1 MARQNR
7 GDLGS
12 NLLCRLLQWFGKLGL
27 VMGVMLRLGLTI
39 VVGFFLVS
47 TACGSQGLKSL
58 PKAQRIFVI
67 VCEGVEL
74 RDLEQMDEPISTLL
88 RESAIGLL
96 SGASAELAGGK
107 GVLVTLGSGKR
118 AKANERAKLGEWL
131 SQGNVSVAL
140 HGNGFLKAI
149 LGEVRASPNP
159 NRTPQVIFVSATKSQ
174 LPTVARELLV
184 QLTEEACLWILVPNS
199 SRTDWM
205 NRRLTPILVFGKNVP
220 SGLLT
225 STTTRRIGLVS
236 SVDFAPTLLAQLSIP
251 IPAEVTGRVM
261 QIDTS
266 VNDRLAYLHWLDE
279 RSVKPLQDLPALS
292 FAITIVVVIAVALT
306 ALASAFSLL
315 VGRQGLSNLVSPAA
329 NFFVISGMSIPAS
342 LFLVAQL
349 PHRSNVASAFQ
360 MLATV
365 SLLGLLALLLVKK
378 LSATPFPTSLKA
390 AGLICA
396 FSAIVA
402 LFGVPLYWATPLGH
416 YPTSGWRYFG
426 ITNSGVGIVLA
437 GTIFAWS
444 LLALPK
450 RFVSVWLLA
459 SPLLMGFSLWGA
471 NFGGA
476 LTLAIG
482 FAAAWELIGNPKP
495 SWGKVAALSLAA
507 SVLTLFA
514 LIIAES
520 FVPADQQAH
529 LGALIQRVRSVGG
542 GALVEMVLRKLTL
555 LWEFF
560 ARTPLNFFALSVFAA
575 FQIAA
580 AKLAKQSNLFAQLKP
595 TFDAVFI
602 GSLAGLVLNDS
613 GMEVVGMAL
622 VCFGGVF
629 FLSLLETFRSPVR
642 GDRSAVRAS
651 P

>member
-1 MARQNR
+1 MAVMARFA
-7 GDLGS
+7 L
-12 NLLCRLLQWFGKLGL
+12 
-27 VMGVMLRLGLTI
+27 I
-39 VVGFFLVS
+39 I
-47 TACGSQGLKSL
+47 TAALSLASVAWGSQGLQPL
-58 PKAQRIFVI
+58 PKVREIFVI
-67 VCEGVEL
+67 ICEGIEL
-74 RDLEQMDEPISTLL
+74 RDLEQMGEPIATLL
-88 RESAIGLL
+88 KESAVGLL
-96 SGASAELAGGK
+96 SGTSAELVGKK

-118 AKANERAKLGEWL
+118 ARAKEQAKLGEWL
-131 SQGNVSVAL
+131 RQHKVSVSL
-140 HGNGFLKAI
+140 SGDGSLRAI
-149 LGEVRASPNP
+149 LGEVGASKSVSQTP
-159 NRTPQVIFVSATKSQ
+159 PQVTFFATSKTQ
-174 LPTVARELLV
+174 LPMVIRKALA
-184 QLTEEACLWILVPNS
+184 QLTENSCLWLLVPNS
-199 SRTDWM
+199 PQTDWM
-205 NRRLTPILVFGKNVP
+205 NRRLTPILVFGEKVP

-225 STTTRRIGLVS
+225 STTTRLTGLVS
-236 SVDFAPTLLAQLSIP
+236 SVDFSPTLLAQLSIP
-251 IPAEVTGRVM
+251 VPDEVTGKAM
-261 QIDTS
+261 QVDTS
-266 VNDRLAYLHWLDE
+266 VDDRLAYLRWLDQ
-279 RSVKPLQDLPALS
+279 RGIKPLKDLPALS
-292 FAITIVVVIAVALT
+292 FAIAVVIVIAVALT
-306 ALASAFSLL
+306 VWASALSLNQ
-315 VGRQGLSNLVSPAA
+315 RRAQRLSETTASAA
-329 NFFVISGMSIPAS
+329 IFVIVSGMSIPAS

-349 PHRSNVASAFQ
+349 PHQSGVAGAFQ
-360 MLATV
+360 LLTII
-365 SLLGLLALLLVKK
+365 SLLGLLALSLAKK
-378 LSATPFPTSLKA
+378 LNATPFPNPLKA

-402 LFGVPLYWATPLGH
+402 MFGVPLYWATPLGH

-444 LLALPK
+444 LLAFPK

-482 FAAAWELIGNPKP
+482 FAAAWELIDNPKP

-507 SVLTLFA
+507 LVLTLFA
-514 LIIAES
+514 LIVAES

-529 LGALIQRVRSVGG
+529 FGALLQRVRSAGCGV
-542 GALVEMVLRKLTL
+542 LTETVLRKATL

-560 ARTPLNFFALSVFAA
+560 ARTPLNFFAFSLFVA

-580 AKLAKQSNLFAQLKP
+580 AKLAKRSDLFAQLKP
-595 TFDAVFI
+595 TFNAVFF

-622 VCFGGVF
+622 VSVGGVF

-642 GDRSAVRAS
+642 GDKSAVRES

>member
-1 MARQNR
+1 MAKIGFRLIR
-7 GDLGS
+7 A
-12 NLLCRLLQWFGKLGL
+12 LLCRFSKGFGKLGS
-27 VMGVMLRLGLTI
+27 VMGVMLRLMVTI
-39 VVGFFLVS
+39 VVSPFLIS
-47 TACGSQGLKSL
+47 IACGSQGLKSL

-74 RDLEQMDEPISTLL
+74 RNLEQMDEPIVTLL
-88 RESAIGLL
+88 KEGAIGLL
-96 SGASAELAGGK
+96 SGASAELAGSK

-118 AKANERAKLGEWL
+118 AKASERAKLGEWL
-131 SQGNVSVAL
+131 KQRSVSVSL
-140 HGNGFLKAI
+140 HGNGSLKAI
-149 LGEVRASPNP
+149 LGEVWTYPNP
-159 NRTPQVIFVSATKSQ
+159 NQTPQVTFVSATKSQ
-174 LPTVARELLV
+174 LPAIVRKLLTR
-184 QLTEEACLWILVPNS
+184 LTEDACLWVLVPNS
-199 SRTDWM
+199 PRTDWM
-205 NRRLTPILVFGKNVP
+205 NRKLTPILLFGKNVP

-225 STTTRRIGLVS
+225 STTTRLIGLVS

-251 IPAEVTGRVM
+251 IPAEVVGKVM

-279 RSVKPLQDLPALS
+279 RSVKPLRDLPALS
-292 FAITIVVVIAVALT
+292 FAIAIIVAIAVVLT

-315 VGRQGLSNLVSPAA
+315 ASRQWLSNLVSSAA
-329 NFFVISGMSIPAS
+329 SFFVISGMSIPAS
-342 LFLVAQL
+342 LFLVTQL
-349 PHRSNVASAFQ
+349 PHRSSVANAFQ
-360 MLATV
+360 MLAIV
-365 SLLGLLALLLVKK
+365 SLLGLLAFLSVKK
-378 LSATPFPTSLKA
+378 LSAILFPTPLKA

-416 YPTSGWRYFG
+416 YPITGWRYFG

-482 FAAAWELIGNPKP
+482 FASAWELIDNPKP

-507 SVLTLFA
+507 LVLTLFA
-514 LIIAES
+514 LIVAES

-529 LGALIQRVRSVGG
+529 FGALLQRVRSAGCGV
-542 GALVEMVLRKLTL
+542 LTEMVLRKLTL

-560 ARTPLNFFALSVFAA
+560 ARTPLNFFAFSLFVA

-580 AKLAKQSNLFAQLKP
+580 AKLAKRSNLFAQLKP
-595 TFDAVFI
+595 TFNAVFI

-622 VCFGGVF
+622 VSVGGVF
-629 FLSLLETFRSPVR
+629 FLSLLETLRSPVR
-642 GDRSAVRAS
+642 GDKSAVRES

>member
-1 MARQNR
+1 MSRQNR
-7 GDLGS
+7 DGFSS
-12 NLLCRLLQWFGKLGL
+12 NLLCRLLQWLGKLGL
-27 VMGVMLRLGLTI
+27 VMGFMFRLGLTI
-39 VVGFFLVS
+39 VVGLFLVS

-58 PKAQRIFVI
+58 PKAQRIFVV

-74 RDLEQMDEPISTLL
+74 RDLEQMDEPITSLL
-88 RESAIGLL
+88 KESAIGLL

-131 SQGNVSVAL
+131 RQRNVSVSL
-140 HGNGFLKAI
+140 LGNSSLKAI

-159 NRTPQVIFVSATKSQ
+159 NRTPQVTFVSATKSQ
-174 LPTVARELLV
+174 LPAVAHELLV
-184 QLTEEACLWILVPNS
+184 QLTEEACLWILAPNS
-199 SRTDWM
+199 TRTDWM

-225 STTTRRIGLVS
+225 SKTTRRIGLVS

-251 IPAEVTGRVM
+251 IPAEVTGKVM

-292 FAITIVVVIAVALT
+292 FTIATFVVIAVALT

-315 VGRQGLSNLVSPAA
+315 ASRQGLSKLVFPAA
-329 NFFVISGMSIPAS
+329 TFLVISGMSIPAS
-342 LFLVAQL
+342 LFLVTQL
-349 PHRSNVASAFQ
+349 PHQSGVVSAFQ
-360 MLATV
+360 LLTTI
-365 SLLGLLALLLVKK
+365 SPLGLLALLLAKR
-378 LSATPFPTSLKA
+378 LGATLFPTPLKA

-437 GTIFAWS
+437 GTIFAWQ
-444 LLALPK
+444 LLWLPK
-450 RFVSVWLLA
+450 RLVLTWFLS

-476 LTLAIG
+476 LTLAVG

-495 SWGKVAALSLAA
+495 SWGKVTVLSSLAL
-507 SVLTLFA
+507 VLTLFA
-514 LIIAES
+514 LVVAES
-520 FVPADQQAH
+520 FIPVDQQAH
-529 LGALIQRVRSVGG
+529 FGALLQRMR
-542 GALVEMVLRKLTL
+542 GAGCEALTEMVLRKGTL

-560 ARTPLNFFALSVFAA
+560 VRTPLNFFALSLFVA
-575 FQIAA
+575 FQIAVA
-580 AKLAKQSNLFAQLKP
+580 RLAKWSNLFAQLKP
-595 TFDAVFI
+595 AFDAVFV
-602 GSLAGLVLNDS
+602 GSSAGLVLNDS
-613 GMEVVGMAL
+613 GIEVVGMAL
-622 VCFGGVF
+622 VSVSGLF
-629 FLSLLETFRSPVR
+629 FLSLLETLHSSVR
-642 GDRSAVRAS
+642 GDRSAVRAG